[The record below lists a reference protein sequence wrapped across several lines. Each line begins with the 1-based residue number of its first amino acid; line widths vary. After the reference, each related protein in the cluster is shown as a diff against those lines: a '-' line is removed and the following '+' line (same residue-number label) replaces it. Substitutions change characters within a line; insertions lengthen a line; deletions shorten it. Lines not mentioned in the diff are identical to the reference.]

1 MPITET
7 WSPRVLAILRIITA
21 LLFLEHATVKFFH
34 FPMAM
39 PGMPP
44 SLPPML
50 VVAGTIEIATSVLII
65 LGLFTRIA
73 AIVASGEMA
82 VAYWMAHAPQGFWPV
97 QNQGEPAVLLCFVY
111 LFFAFAGGGPFSL
124 DHWIARQRRKEP
136 PSEMARAGQ
145 AAPTPRPDLPR

>member
-1 MPITET
+1 MPNTET
-7 WSPRVLAILRIITA
+7 WSPRVLAILRIMTA

-39 PGMPP
+39 PGLPP

-50 VVAGTIEIATSVLII
+50 IVAGTIEIVTSVLII

-73 AIVASGEMA
+73 AFIASGEMA

-97 QNQGEPAVLLCFVY
+97 QNQGEPAILFCFIFLY
-111 LFFAFAGGGPFSL
+111 LAAAGPGAWSL
-124 DHWIARQRRKEP
+124 DGVFRKP
-136 PSEMARAGQ
+136 AP
-145 AAPTPRPDLPR
+145 APTIH